1 MKKFL
6 LKVLSR
12 KKEILWVVLSV
23 IYLILF
29 NQYWPAIEKKLFF
42 SNQAKDE
49 AMLIEY
55 SQEMG
60 GELVIETIEKCSGG
74 EWEYSGPKGTRRE
87 LIEGIYKESNYKKT
101 KERCRDR
108 ISKASALDEQTFI
121 ECGYGEKVESYFSN
135 NKLTK
140 IKISPFDF
148 GGPGTAQLPS
158 CNTNTLKGLKY
169 KVHYLDELIKLHNF
183 CVSKYG
189 DIRQIVRNGT
199 TPQVQR
205 WNACFSKDA
214 LQNNLTLE
222 DAPSFNVWKE
232 ETKFNP

>member
-1 MKKFL
+1 MKKL
-6 LKVLSR
+6 LLLIGIGLMVSGCGPSQE
-12 KKEILWVVLSV
+12 EIKR
-23 IYLILF
+23 
-29 NQYWPAIEKKLFF
+29 N
-42 SNQAKDE
+42 E
-49 AMLIEY
+49 AYVIEY
-55 SQEMG
+55 FQEMG
-60 GELVIETIEKCSGG
+60 GELVVETKKRCSGG
-74 EWEYSGPKGTRRE
+74 DWDYTGPSSSSRE
-87 LIEGIYKESNYKKT
+87 LIEGINKESNWKKT
-101 KERCRDR
+101 EVYCPEV
-108 ISKASALDEQTFI
+108 ISKASSLDEQTFI
-121 ECGYGEKVESYFSN
+121 ECSNTEKVQSYFSN

-148 GGPGTAQLPS
+148 GGPGTRPQLPS

-232 ETKFNP
+232 ETRFNP